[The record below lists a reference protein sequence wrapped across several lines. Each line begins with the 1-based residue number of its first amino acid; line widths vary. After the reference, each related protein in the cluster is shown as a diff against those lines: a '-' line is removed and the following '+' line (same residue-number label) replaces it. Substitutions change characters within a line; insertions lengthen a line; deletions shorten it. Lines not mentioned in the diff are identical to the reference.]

1 VRSAEL
7 NTFDHLHVHCVALGN
22 KDDCLELC
30 ISYGNS
36 GCASLIRRDNKG
48 TAKAVPV
55 KESGP
60 CFDGLGLEAIRLIKI
75 DVEGFEDSIF
85 SGAASYLC
93 KNSPDAMVFESH
105 DYSID
110 FADQSVTKTL
120 SSLGYSF
127 IEIQKKASHVCICA
141 GSI

>member
-1 VRSAEL
+1 M
-7 NTFDHLHVHCVALGN
+7 HCVALGN

-36 GCASLIRRDNKG
+36 GCASLKRRDNKG

-93 KNSPDAMVFESH
+93 KNSLDAMVFESH